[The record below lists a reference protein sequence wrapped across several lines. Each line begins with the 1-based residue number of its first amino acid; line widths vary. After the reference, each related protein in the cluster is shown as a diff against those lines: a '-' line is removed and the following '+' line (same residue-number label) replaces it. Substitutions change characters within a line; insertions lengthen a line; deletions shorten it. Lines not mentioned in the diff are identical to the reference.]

1 MASRKGPMDESTLA
15 AQVRQEIDA
24 ARSFDRSELSNRRS
38 KAIEY
43 FQGEM
48 TDVPSQPNRSSVTAR
63 TIAEIM
69 GWLMPGV
76 MRVFTAGDEIAD
88 FQPETPEDVDSA
100 RQATQYINFLFMR
113 DCDGEKVLYDAIFE
127 GFLHGNGIIKT
138 WWDTS
143 PEYRS
148 HSYTGLSEDA
158 YALLVQDDEVSI
170 LQQTET
176 LEEMQ
181 GPDGMPV
188 QVVTY
193 DCKIRRTV
201 TKGRL
206 RVMCVAPEEYLIKA
220 GSTDIEDANF
230 HCHRFEDTRESLIAQ
245 GYDKEK
251 VMAIGI
257 GTELD
262 TTEEKMSRFEDEIND
277 FDARDSDD
285 LQAEVE
291 VFECYMKVDFDGD
304 GHSEWRRIVMGGSAG
319 SSSVLEN
326 EEWGDDHPFV
336 DLVPMPR
343 PHRWDGRSIYDEA
356 EDLQRINTVLLR
368 QTLDNLYM
376 TNNPRQVARENMIA
390 NPDALDDM
398 EIGTTI
404 WTKADNAF
412 GFEGVPLFAEKSFS
426 MLEYME
432 AIGEKRTGVSRQSM
446 SLDPETLQNQTATA
460 SNNAMTA
467 AYGKQELYARNIARG
482 LRRLFRKMLKLVTE
496 NQDQPRMIRLRDE
509 FVPMDPRVWNSNM
522 DSVVTV
528 GLGSGS
534 RERDLQ
540 MLMTVSAEQKMII
553 QTMGVDNPV
562 VTPKEY
568 VTTLHKMVEAAGLK
582 SPEMFFREVDEQAM
596 QAMAQKANQPDP
608 KIAAEQAKAQADMQI
623 EQAKMQQQG
632 QMDQARMQ
640 FDQQKAAAQMRADQ
654 ELQAARLQQEEMRA
668 QRDMEMKR
676 EQLVAEMGLK
686 REQLAAELQLKRES
700 MAAELALK
708 RELGAM
714 NASVK
719 ASQGNASSSVRMGG
733 DPG

>member
-1 MASRKGPMDESTLA
+1 MAAKKGPMEESTLTT
-15 AQVRQEIDA
+15 QVRAEIDA
-24 ARSFDRSELSNRRS
+24 ARSFDRSELSDRRS
-38 KAIEY
+38 RAIEY

-48 TDVPSQPNRSSVTAR
+48 NDVPAQPNRSSVTAR
-63 TIAEIM
+63 TLSEIM

-88 FQPETPEDVDSA
+88 FQPETPEDIDGA

-113 DCDGEKVLYDAIFE
+113 ECDGEKVLYDAIFE

-143 PEYRS
+143 PEYQT

-158 YALLVQDDEVSI
+158 YTLLVQDDEVEV
-170 LQQTET
+170 LQKTEST
-176 LEEMQ
+176 EQ
-181 GPDGMPV
+181 IPGPDGALVDSPI
-188 QVVTY
+188 Y
-193 DCKIRRTV
+193 DCKIRRTL

-220 GSTDIEDANF
+220 GATDINDANF
-230 HCHRFEDTRESLIAQ
+230 HCHRYEDTRESLIAQ
-245 GYDKEK
+245 GYDREK
-251 VMAIGI
+251 VMSIGV
-257 GTELD
+257 GAELD
-262 TTEEKMSRFEDEIND
+262 TADEKVSRFEDEIND
-277 FDARDSDD
+277 FDTRDSDD

-291 VFECYMKVDFDGD
+291 VFECYIKVDFDGD
-304 GHSEWRRIVMGGSAG
+304 GHSEWRRVVIGGSGGTGAM
-319 SSSVLEN
+319 LEN
-326 EEWGDDHPFV
+326 EEWGGDHPFV
-336 DLVPMPR
+336 DLVPDPR
-343 PHRWDGRSIYDEA
+343 PHRWDGRSAFDQA
-356 EDLQRINTVLLR
+356 EDLQRINTVLIR

-398 EIGTTI
+398 EIGATI
-404 WTKADNAF
+404 WTKSDNAF
-412 GFEGVPLFAEKSFS
+412 GFEAVPFFAQNSFS

-432 AIGEKRTGVSRQSM
+432 TIGEKRTGVSRQSM

-482 LRRLFRKMLKLVTE
+482 LRMLFRKMLKLVTE

-540 MLMTVSAEQKMII
+540 MLMTISGEQKMII

-582 SPEMFFREVDEQAM
+582 SPEMFFREVDDQAM
-596 QAMAQKANQPDP
+596 QALAQKANQPDP
-608 KIAAEQAKAQADMQI
+608 KAAAEQAKAQMQMQI
-623 EQAKMQQQG
+623 DQQKMQADQQARAVEFQFEQQKAQLQMQADREMQQQKMAG
-632 QMDQARMQ
+632 DAEAR
-640 FDQQKAAAQMRADQ
+640 
-654 ELQAARLQQEEMRA
+654 QQEFMLKRA
-668 QRDMEMKR
+668 TID
-676 EQLVAEMGLK
+676 AELSLK
-686 REQLAAELQLKRES
+686 REQLNAEIMLKRE
-700 MAAELALK
+700 LAMLDLELK
-708 RELGAM
+708 RELGHAGVM
-714 NASVK
+714 AK
-719 ASQGNASSSVRMGG
+719 AGNATGG
-733 DPG
+733 VHVGGAPG